1 MISLKPTRFGQRR
14 LLGDFGSES
23 IRNDSRPLYALD
35 SIYFHSLKNHEA
47 EDFVGPMFEM
57 GRETLALPFEE
68 KMKYWQGNKGD
79 SFG

>member
-1 MISLKPTRFGQRR
+1 MTSLKPTRFGQRR
-14 LLGDFGSES
+14 LPGVFGSKS
-23 IRNDSRPLYALD
+23 IRNDPRPLYILE
-35 SIYFHSLKNHEA
+35 SIYSHSLKNHEA
-47 EDFVGPMFEM
+47 EDFVEPMFEM